1 MFPEEA
7 CHLPFLCYIGLLLN
21 PTLESILAKDQHQ
34 TAWLQHYY
42 DGTFCSRDKN
52 LERTIKIKDAAKIL
66 HHAPQ
71 LCQQIFHT
79 MDTLF
84 KRTIPH
90 VLPCGQNL
98 DL

>member
-1 MFPEEA
+1 MVRFVA
-7 CHLPFLCYIGLLLN
+7 TI
-21 PTLESILAKDQHQ
+21 
-34 TAWLQHYY
+34 
-42 DGTFCSRDKN
+42 KN
-52 LERTIKIKDAAKIL
+52 LELTIKIKDAAKIL

-71 LCQQIFHT
+71 LCQQNLRT

-98 DL
+98 DLWTHNLTPSPTQIQILF

>member
-1 MFPEEA
+1 MFPKEA
-7 CHLPFLCYIGLLLN
+7 CHLPFLCYIALLLN
-21 PTLESILAKDQHQ
+21 PALESILAKDQHQ
-34 TAWLQHYY
+34 TARLQSYY
-42 DGTFCSRDKN
+42 DGTLCSHDKN
-52 LERTIKIKDAAKIL
+52 LELTIKIKHAAKIL

-71 LCQQIFHT
+71 LCQQNLRT
-79 MDTLF
+79 MVTLF